1 MRQASQASKTRV
13 LRLKEPLSVRTVQF
27 CRIGRA
33 EPHNPAGISAH
44 ATHKQHRPR
53 FYTAW
58 IISGQRQRRNVPNS
72 DIAAPMTV
80 NVLADLQGQRHGLE
94 LFFPLFRGFGG
105 RSFLPFLMELFHLV

>member
-13 LRLKEPLSVRTVQF
+13 LRLKEPLSVRTDQF

-58 IISGQRQRRNVPNS
+58 THCGHSSDGYADRAISNGTPQ
-72 DIAAPMTV
+72 M
-80 NVLADLQGQRHGLE
+80 
-94 LFFPLFRGFGG
+94 GG
-105 RSFLPFLMELFHLV
+105 DRITN

>member
-13 LRLKEPLSVRTVQF
+13 LRLKEPLSVRTDQF
-27 CRIGRA
+27 YRIGRA

-58 IISGQRQRRNVPNS
+58 TRSGQIGGS
-72 DIAAPMTV
+72 D
-80 NVLADLQGQRHGLE
+80 
-94 LFFPLFRGFGG
+94 FPVGTIL
-105 RSFLPFLMELFHLV
+105 SVSLTY

>member
-13 LRLKEPLSVRTVQF
+13 LRFKEPLSVCTDQF

-58 IISGQRQRRNVPNS
+58 VIRDRTISRQSRTMSAIIG
-72 DIAAPMTV
+72 
-80 NVLADLQGQRHGLE
+80 GLNRSTQH
-94 LFFPLFRGFGG
+94 RGPAGNK
-105 RSFLPFLMELFHLV
+105 

>member
-13 LRLKEPLSVRTVQF
+13 LRLKEPLSVRTDQF

-58 IISGQRQRRNVPNS
+58 THSGYLGGNTAACITHTNLGIYTFLSLQIYNMRR
-72 DIAAPMTV
+72 
-80 NVLADLQGQRHGLE
+80 
-94 LFFPLFRGFGG
+94 
-105 RSFLPFLMELFHLV
+105 

>member
-13 LRLKEPLSVRTVQF
+13 LRLKEPLSVRTDKF
-27 CRIGRA
+27 YRIGRA

-58 IISGQRQRRNVPNS
+58 VIRDQATSRLCRSLSAVAQKRTNAG
-72 DIAAPMTV
+72 TV
-80 NVLADLQGQRHGLE
+80 G
-94 LFFPLFRGFGG
+94 
-105 RSFLPFLMELFHLV
+105 

>member
-13 LRLKEPLSVRTVQF
+13 LRLKEPLSVRTDQF
-27 CRIGRA
+27 YRIGRA

-58 IISGQRQRRNVPNS
+58 VIGGHAGQNPPLSVVSPIG
-72 DIAAPMTV
+72 DKLGAV
-80 NVLADLQGQRHGLE
+80 DLSVKCQKAT
-94 LFFPLFRGFGG
+94 
-105 RSFLPFLMELFHLV
+105 

>member
-13 LRLKEPLSVRTVQF
+13 LRLKEPLSVRTDQF
-27 CRIGRA
+27 YRIGRA

-58 IISGQRQRRNVPNS
+58 THLG
-72 DIAAPMTV
+72 
-80 NVLADLQGQRHGLE
+80 HGIGHLE
-94 LFFPLFRGFGG
+94 EALKIHRLGI
-105 RSFLPFLMELFHLV
+105 

>member
-13 LRLKEPLSVRTVQF
+13 LRLKEPLSVRTDQF

-33 EPHNPAGISAH
+33 ELHNPAGISAH

-58 IISGQRQRRNVPNS
+58 VISGQVIP
-72 DIAAPMTV
+72 
-80 NVLADLQGQRHGLE
+80 GQNPTLSALVRKRTNAGAIGL
-94 LFFPLFRGFGG
+94 
-105 RSFLPFLMELFHLV
+105 SAMCH

>member
-13 LRLKEPLSVRTVQF
+13 LRFKEPLSVCTDQF

-58 IISGQRQRRNVPNS
+58 TQSGHSLTLASTANKGTGTIGRFVRRNVYY
-72 DIAAPMTV
+72 
-80 NVLADLQGQRHGLE
+80 LQNEH
-94 LFFPLFRGFGG
+94 
-105 RSFLPFLMELFHLV
+105 

>member
-13 LRLKEPLSVRTVQF
+13 LRLKEPLSVRTDQF
-27 CRIGRA
+27 YRIGRA

-58 IISGQRQRRNVPNS
+58 GNNGQTSLRTLNC
-72 DIAAPMTV
+72 
-80 NVLADLQGQRHGLE
+80 
-94 LFFPLFRGFGG
+94 
-105 RSFLPFLMELFHLV
+105 